1 MNRQW
6 LVETRSGMFT
16 QLLVNLLNIRNLF
29 GIGTK
34 LKESRFNSNS
44 TIKTRTMVGQN
55 GPKRDQVQIWY
66 RNEKKN
72 GIGSDRINKDEGDEV
87 PPLCQCNFCEIPK
100 GRSS

>member
-1 MNRQW
+1 
-6 LVETRSGMFT
+6 
-16 QLLVNLLNIRNLF
+16 
-29 GIGTK
+29 
-34 LKESRFNSNS
+34 
-44 TIKTRTMVGQN
+44 MVGQN

-87 PPLCQCNFCEIPK
+87 PPLCQCKFCEIPK